1 MQFHEKLLNDL
12 FRFFFL
18 SKKAIKIFKSLSEM
32 NIQVTEMAIN
42 LVAMSVKYADREDV
56 AALYQSR
63 NITFTSASHL

>member
-1 MQFHEKLLNDL
+1 
-12 FRFFFL
+12 
-18 SKKAIKIFKSLSEM
+18 M